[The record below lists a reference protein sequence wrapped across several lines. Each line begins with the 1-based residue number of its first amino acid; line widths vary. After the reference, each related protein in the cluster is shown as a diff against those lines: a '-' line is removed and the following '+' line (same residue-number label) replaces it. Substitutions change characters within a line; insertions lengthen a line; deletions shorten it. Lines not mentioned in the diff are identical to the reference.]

1 MKKMLLYTHTFE
13 EIVYLTYNY
22 KTSQA
27 AHQRLEKIVMRECKR
42 VTTNINYGLKIL
54 PDTVLH
60 IANSKEFHWLLQPE
74 LKAIKDGLNF
84 QEKEVSEKYEDEN
97 GEEHDEKIIQKG
109 YFDAQGQLKGP
120 AIIINNDGAI

>member
-13 EIVYLTYNY
+13 EILYLTYNY

-54 PDTVLH
+54 PDTLLH
-60 IANSKEFHWLLQPE
+60 IANSKELHWLLQPE

-84 QEKEVSEKYEDEN
+84 QDKEVS
-97 GEEHDEKIIQKG
+97 
-109 YFDAQGQLKGP
+109 
-120 AIIINNDGAI
+120 